1 VKVRAS
7 FITSAVGPEGCP
19 ADGVAELALV
29 GRSNVGKST
38 LVNALARTKL
48 ARTSAAPGKTRLI
61 NVYRF
66 EVDGEPPFHLV
77 DLPGYGYARGGEESA
92 ETFELLA
99 RSYFENRARTVDWP
113 PPSSVARAVAGRVEG
128 PAPGRAEGRRRPD
141 AFAVLQLIDSRHPG
155 LPNDMAA
162 HDWLTTLGVPVGVVA
177 TKVDKLSRAERSR
190 AQQALGRAFTSPVVP
205 VAATTGEGLKELWI
219 LIRRLL
225 SSRP

>member
-1 VKVRAS
+1 MKLRAS

-38 LVNALARTKL
+38 LVNALGRSKL

-77 DLPGYGYARGGEESA
+77 DLPGYGYARGGAPSA
-92 ETFELLA
+92 EAFEALA
-99 RSYFENRARTVDWP
+99 RGYFEDRARKVDSP
-113 PPSSVARAVAGRVEG
+113 RQR
-128 PAPGRAEGRRRPD
+128 PG
-141 AFAVLQLIDSRHPG
+141 AFAVLQLVDSRHPG
-155 LPNDMAA
+155 LPSDMAA

-177 TKVDKLSRAERSR
+177 TKVDKLTRAERSR
-190 AQQALGRAFTSPVVP
+190 AQQVFGRAFTSPVVP
-205 VAATTGEGLKELWI
+205 VAAATGEGLKELWI

>member
-1 VKVRAS
+1 VKLRTS

-38 LVNALARTKL
+38 LVNALGKSKL

-66 EVDGEPPFHLV
+66 DVEGEAPFHLV
-77 DLPGYGYARGGEESA
+77 DLPGYGYARGGEASA
-92 ETFELLA
+92 EAFEELA
-99 RSYFENRARTVDWP
+99 RSYFENRARKDDSP
-113 PPSSVARAVAGRVEG
+113 QPSTAEG
-128 PAPGRAEGRRRPD
+128 PVPSRVVGRRRPG
-141 AFAVLQLIDSRHPG
+141 AFAVLQLVDSRHPG

-162 HDWLTTLGVPVGVVA
+162 HDWLTTLGVPMGVVA

-190 AQQALGRAFTSPVVP
+190 AQQVFGRAFTSPVLP
-205 VAATTGEGLKELWI
+205 VSAATGEGLKELWT

>member
-1 VKVRAS
+1 MRVRAT

-38 LVNALARTKL
+38 LVNALARSTL

-61 NVYRF
+61 NVYRI

-77 DLPGYGYARGGEESA
+77 DLPGYGYARGGQESA
-92 ETFELLA
+92 ETFEAMA
-99 RSYFENRARTVDWP
+99 RSYFEDRARMVDSP
-113 PPSSVARAVAGRVEG
+113 RL
-128 PAPGRAEGRRRPD
+128 RPE
-141 AFAVLQLIDSRHPG
+141 AFAVLQLVDSRHPG

-162 HDWLTTLGVPVGVVA
+162 HDWLTTLGVPVGVAA

-205 VAATTGEGLKELWI
+205 VAAATGEGLKELWI

-225 SSRP
+225 SRRP

>member
-1 VKVRAS
+1 VKIRAS

-19 ADGVAELALV
+19 TDGVAELALV

-38 LVNALARTKL
+38 LVNALAKSKL

-61 NVYRF
+61 NIYRF
-66 EVDGEPPFHLV
+66 EGEGEPPFHLV
-77 DLPGYGYARGGEESA
+77 DLPGYGYARTGAPRQDSGRPDRQSRAEASA
-92 ETFELLA
+92 EEFEVMA
-99 RSYFENRARTVDWP
+99 RSYFEDRARKVD
-113 PPSSVARAVAGRVEG
+113 PSRV
-128 PAPGRAEGRRRPD
+128 EGRRRPD

-162 HDWLTTLGVPVGVVA
+162 HDWLTTLDVPLGIVL

-190 AQQALGRAFTSPVVP
+190 AQQAFGRAFTSPVLP
-205 VAATTGEGLKELWI
+205 VAAATGEGLKELWT

-225 SSRP
+225 SSRR

>member
-1 VKVRAS
+1 VKIRAS
-7 FITSAVGPEGCP
+7 FVTSAVGPEGCP

-38 LVNALARTKL
+38 LVNALGRSKL

-61 NVYRF
+61 NIYRF
-66 EVDGEPPFHLV
+66 EVEGEPPFHLV
-77 DLPGYGYARGGEESA
+77 DLPGYGYARGGAASA
-92 ETFELLA
+92 EEFELLA
-99 RSYFENRARTVDWP
+99 RSYFEDRTRVDQ
-113 PPSSVARAVAGRVEG
+113 
-128 PAPGRAEGRRRPD
+128 PGRPD

-162 HDWLTTLGVPVGVVA
+162 HDWLTTLGVPVGMVL

-190 AQQALGRAFTSPVVP
+190 AQQAFGRAFTSPVVP
-205 VAATTGEGLKELWI
+205 VAAATGEGLKELWT

-225 SSRP
+225 SSRR